1 MTVIRLQVQRLPL
14 KPGDR
19 GMRVFDPSPVTE
31 VDALEV
37 GPRGCVGLLGDERI
51 LDAHHAD
58 HPQTRNR
65 DLDNG
70 LSLLTVEAL
79 AALHTAYGAFVIP
92 GESLL
97 VDDLPPGDLLLE
109 TDGEPLLL
117 EQVLPAPP
125 CVEFSRFCLGIAPP
139 SMEGVQETLRALDGG
154 ARGFYARVT
163 GTGTVRVGA
172 RLWPR

>member
-1 MTVIRLQVQRLPL
+1 VTVTRLQVQRLPL

-19 GMRVFDPSPVTE
+19 GARIYDPSPVTV

-37 GPRGCVGLLGDERI
+37 GPRGCVGILDGERI
-51 LDAHHAD
+51 LDTHHAD

-70 LSLLTVEAL
+70 LSLLTVTAL
-79 AALHTAYGAFVIP
+79 AALRSTYGAHVVP

-97 VDDLPPGDLLLE
+97 VDELPPGDLLLE
-109 TDGEPLLL
+109 TDGEALLL

-125 CVEFSRFCLGIAPP
+125 CVEFSRYCLGIAPP
-139 SMEGVQETLRALDGG
+139 SLDGVQETLRALDDG
-154 ARGFYARVT
+154 ARGFYARVC
-163 GTGTVRVGA
+163 GAGTVRVGA
-172 RLWPR
+172 RIWPR

>member
-1 MTVIRLQVQRLPL
+1 MTVTRLQVQRLPL
-14 KPGDR
+14 KPGGR
-19 GMRVFDPSPVTE
+19 GARVYDPSPVT
-31 VDALEV
+31 VVGALEI
-37 GPRGCVGLLGDERI
+37 GPRGCVGILGDERI
-51 LDAHHAD
+51 LDVHHAD
-58 HPQTRNR
+58 HPLTRNR

-79 AALHTAYGAFVIP
+79 ASLHTAYGAHVVP

-97 VDDLPPGDLLLE
+97 VDELPPGDLLLE

-117 EQVLPAPP
+117 EHVLPAPP
-125 CVEFSRFCLGIAPP
+125 CVEFSRYCLGTVPP
-139 SMEGVQETLRALDGG
+139 SLDGITDALMALDGG
-154 ARGFYARVT
+154 ARGFYARVS